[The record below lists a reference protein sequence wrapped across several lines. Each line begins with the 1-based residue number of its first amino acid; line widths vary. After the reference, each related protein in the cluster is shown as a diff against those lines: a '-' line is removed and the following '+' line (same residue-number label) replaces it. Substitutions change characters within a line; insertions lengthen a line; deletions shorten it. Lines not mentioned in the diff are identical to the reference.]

1 MIEFIIG
8 TSLAASAGLNAWM
21 PLFLLGLA
29 DRLLPAVELPS
40 SWAWLSSDL
49 ALWVVGALLV
59 LEIIADKIPALD
71 SVNDVVQSILRPAAG
86 GIAFGAGSGA
96 QTVAI
101 DDPASFF
108 TDNQWVPV
116 TIGIAVAL
124 VVHIV
129 KATARVAA
137 NAATGGLAA
146 PVLSAA
152 EDGTSFVL
160 AAAAIIVPIVAAIVL
175 IALVISV
182 IVLLRRRARRRHG
195 ARTPQTTSDIHT

>member
-29 DRLLPAVELPS
+29 DRLIPAVELPS

-49 ALWVVGALLV
+49 ALWIVGALLV

-101 DDPASFF
+101 EDPASFF
-108 TDNQWVPV
+108 TENQWIPV
-116 TIGIAVAL
+116 AIGIAVAL

-129 KATARVAA
+129 KATTRVAA

-146 PVLSAA
+146 PALSAA
-152 EDGTSFVL
+152 EDGTSFAL
-160 AAAAIIVPIVAAIVL
+160 AAAAIIVPILAAILL
-175 IALVISV
+175 IGLVVAV
-182 IVLLRRRARRRHG
+182 IVILRRRARRRRERRTPRSASS
-195 ARTPQTTSDIHT
+195 ART